1 MKFGIIA
8 LLGIFVS
15 IQSQASQ
22 GGMVQV
28 GPQQAV
34 QFIDLK
40 DDRYEPV
47 YGEVPYQDTCSREV
61 FDHYENRCHTEMDS
75 VCNGGGEVCTT
86 ENDSVCNS
94 RGCTSVPRRVCHQAP
109 RSCTSVPR
117 NVCQQYAVSRTVY
130 YSCTRYR
137 TEVVGQRLAKSYQHR
152 IEVRLDSPSD
162 FDSRMLDV
170 ALQINEESV
179 SANLRSS
186 YPGALLNYRVD
197 VVNRSDANDVVSLSE
212 RVVISKGLSS
222 EQARTILNGAISG
235 LELGHNAIRFQ
246 IENEAQI
253 LDSLKIRV
261 KLVRNPK
268 LWASTTLFDGDL
280 RASAL
285 GLVGQGQNINA
296 VIPVEK
302 MGVDEI
308 GSKRY
313 DVSVSVSLDPGK
325 VLNTGDFQGE
335 LGKRLEQSRE
345 KIYATF

>member
-1 MKFGIIA
+1 
-8 LLGIFVS
+8 
-15 IQSQASQ
+15 
-22 GGMVQV
+22 MVQV
-28 GPQQAV
+28 GVQQPS
-34 QFIDLK
+34 QIISLK

-47 YGEVPYQDTCSREV
+47 YDQVPYQATCSREV
-61 FDHYENRCHTEMDS
+61 FDHYETRCHTEADS
-75 VCNGGGEVCTT
+75 VCHGGGEVCST

-94 RGCTSVPRRVCHQAP
+94 HGCVSVPRRVCHQSP

-117 NVCQQYAVSRTVY
+117 NVCQQYAVSRTDY

-137 TEVVGQRLAKSYQHR
+137 TEVVGQRLAKSFQHQ
-152 IEVRLDSPSD
+152 IEVVLDASSG
-162 FDSRMLDV
+162 FDAGMLDV

-179 SANLRSS
+179 AANLRSS
-186 YPGALLNYRVD
+186 YPGAILNYRVD
-197 VVNRSDANDVVSLSE
+197 VLNRSDSNDGVNLSE
-212 RVVISKGLSS
+212 RVVITKGLSS
-222 EQARTILNGAISG
+222 EQARTILNGAVSG
-235 LELGHNAIRFQ
+235 LELGHQAIRFQ

-253 LDSLKIRV
+253 LSALKIRV

-280 RASAL
+280 SASSL
-285 GLVGQGQNINA
+285 GLVGQGQNVNA
-296 VIPVEK
+296 VIPVDK
-302 MGVDEI
+302 LGVDEI

-325 VLNTGDFQGE
+325 VLNPRDFEGE